1 MPKNIVRVCF
11 TYLVVDSDTNSTQL
25 PAFTNH
31 LSTMKCLASSISNPT
46 PQFSSIIPYYQYLQ
60 NIPKTNW
67 NNRFMCVYIYNHHF
81 NTTSSHQIPS
91 PFNII
96 QHHFPII
103 FQQQSNNILLML
115 TCIYI
120 YIHIHINNTNI
131 IYILTIK
138 WPFWFRSPVGTNKGC
153 FSKPLRWWTQLRN
166 QFGFSTVESQDNW
179 SWT

>member
-60 NIPKTNW
+60 NIPKTNL
-67 NNRFMCVYIYNHHF
+67 NNRFMCIYIYNHHF
-81 NTTSSHQIPS
+81 NTTSSPQIPS
-91 PFNII
+91 QFNIIQPCTRII
-96 QHHFPII
+96 QHHF
-103 FQQQSNNILLML
+103 QSSFNNNQITYFL
-115 TCIYI
+115 CSHAYI

-166 QFGFSTVESQDNW
+166 
-179 SWT
+179 